1 VAEPIPTRLLP
12 PDKWVEKQLG
22 TLEAVGEANYRARV
36 VIPKKLAIAEGI
48 KAQPKYEAQMKK
60 PEVLARRAEK
70 LKAVTEAEW
79 LGYTLEIGAPRL
91 VEGVTKRR
99 KEVEDFV
106 SAWQPILLDHVKKID
121 VMPEVT
127 DREREERMLANLRGL
142 KALKAKWIK
151 PA

>member
-1 VAEPIPTRLLP
+1 VAEPVPTRLLP
-12 PDKWVEKQLG
+12 PKDWIEKQIG
-22 TLEAVGEANYRARV
+22 TLEAVGETNYRIRV
-36 VIPKKLAIAEGI
+36 KIPKKLPISEGV

-60 PEVLARRAEK
+60 PEVLKRRETK

-106 SAWQPILLDHVKKID
+106 DAWQPILLDHVKKID

-142 KALKAKWIK
+142 KALKAAWVKK
-151 PA
+151 